1 MFVGIGLGVTIFAII
16 IIISIF
22 LSFVPLG
29 LWISAISAGVK
40 VSIASLIGMRMRRV
54 SAARI
59 IRPLIKAQKAG
70 MDVNANQL

>member
-59 IRPLIKAQKAG
+59 IRH
-70 MDVNANQL
+70 